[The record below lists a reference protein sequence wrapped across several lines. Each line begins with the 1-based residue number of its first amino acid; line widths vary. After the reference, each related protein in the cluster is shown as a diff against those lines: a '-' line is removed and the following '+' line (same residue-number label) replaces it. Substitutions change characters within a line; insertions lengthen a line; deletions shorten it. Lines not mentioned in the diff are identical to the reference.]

1 MSGGFLYVWK
11 VLQSDRKK
19 VSLFIY
25 KNNSGE
31 YMSKINKKLP
41 HLNTLFV
48 KYERK
53 NYHN

>member
-1 MSGGFLYVWK
+1 MSGGFYIYERVYRVIK
-11 VLQSDRKK
+11 EK

-25 KNNSGE
+25 KNNPEE

-41 HLNTLFV
+41 HLNTIFV
-48 KYERK
+48 KCERK